1 MNGAGRRLS
10 SVIRRILG
18 VLSDVILSMRT
29 GKRPRDG
36 ACAVR
41 SAIHLHGVT
50 VHLHVSR
57 PPSTYFELGGLTL
70 ANLRYAGAS
79 SGASAL

>member
-1 MNGAGRRLS
+1 MNRAGRRLR
-10 SVIRRILG
+10 SVIRRMLG
-18 VLSDVILSMRT
+18 VRSDVILSMRT

-50 VHLHVSR
+50 AHFHVAR
-57 PPSTYFELGGLTL
+57 QPSTYFELGGLTPADL
-70 ANLRYAGAS
+70 CYAGAT
-79 SGASAL
+79 